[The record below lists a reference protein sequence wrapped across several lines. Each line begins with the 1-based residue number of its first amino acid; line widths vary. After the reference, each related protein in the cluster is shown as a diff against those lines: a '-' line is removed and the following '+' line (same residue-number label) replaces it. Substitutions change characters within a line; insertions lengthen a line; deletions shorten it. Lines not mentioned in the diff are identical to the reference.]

1 MIRSRAK
8 ALAVAAAAV
17 VQILLAVTDD
27 DKTVINFGDVILILT
42 KSQKR
47 YLFAIYRLGQNG
59 RPVKS
64 TEVASVL
71 GVTKASTVKM
81 TQKLID
87 EGYIIK
93 EPYRE
98 ITLTSEG
105 IKAANELY
113 TPSVILQDFLENRVG
128 VERKNAEN
136 DSVAIVSQISDDAL
150 DKLVSFALQSTTNG

>member
-1 MIRSRAK
+1 MKPSK
-8 ALAVAAAAV
+8 H
-17 VQILLAVTDD
+17 
-27 DKTVINFGDVILILT
+27 
-42 KSQKR
+42 
-47 YLFAIYRLGQNG
+47 
-59 RPVKS
+59 
-64 TEVASVL
+64 
-71 GVTKASTVKM
+71 KM
-81 TQKLID
+81 TVLSQIFKLIPRNLIPKLANEFGIDRAGGVEQTLPSNLRAFGQMPWDIILALVAQKLID

-136 DSVAIVSQISDDAL
+136 DSVAIVSQISEDAL

>member
-1 MIRSRAK
+1 M
-8 ALAVAAAAV
+8 
-17 VQILLAVTDD
+17 
-27 DKTVINFGDVILILT
+27 LT

-98 ITLTSEG
+98 ITLTSDG
-105 IKAANELY
+105 IKAANELC
-113 TPSVILQDFLENRVG
+113 TPSVILQDFVENRVG

-136 DSVAIVSQISDDAL
+136 DSVAIVSQISEDAL

>member
-1 MIRSRAK
+1 M
-8 ALAVAAAAV
+8 
-17 VQILLAVTDD
+17 
-27 DKTVINFGDVILILT
+27 LT

-87 EGYIIK
+87 EGYIIQ
-93 EPYRE
+93 
-98 ITLTSEG
+98 
-105 IKAANELY
+105 
-113 TPSVILQDFLENRVG
+113 V
-128 VERKNAEN
+128 
-136 DSVAIVSQISDDAL
+136 
-150 DKLVSFALQSTTNG
+150 

>member
-1 MIRSRAK
+1 M
-8 ALAVAAAAV
+8 
-17 VQILLAVTDD
+17 
-27 DKTVINFGDVILILT
+27 LT

-128 VERKNAEN
+128 VERKN